1 MSASERAM
9 TQDEVIRTIADAV
22 EGAPGI
28 RALFLSGSH
37 ATGTADDYSDV
48 DFVMVAEDGA
58 TDAAASLWRAAVE
71 RTGEV
76 VLWWDR
82 TTAPVLVNAITADW
96 TRIDVLILKPDQM
109 GRQAKDALKP
119 VFDPDGIRDTLAE
132 TAPAP
137 RPDPAAA
144 LRGFENFVRILGLL
158 HLVTGREEHLNG
170 VLGLSLLRGQ
180 LVELMIQETA
190 VPNRGGILHLNR
202 LITGE
207 QRAALTALPPPVP
220 ERQALIDAHL
230 AYAAAYLPRARRRAA
245 ALGVD
250 WPEAFE
256 AATWA
261 MLREAL
267 GVERPYD
274 PEAPAP

>member
-1 MSASERAM
+1 M
-9 TQDEVIRTIADAV
+9 TQEEVIRTIAAAV

-37 ATGTADDYSDV
+37 ATGTADAHSDI
-48 DFVMVAEDGA
+48 DFVMVSEDGA
-58 TDAAASLWRAAVE
+58 SDAAAAVWRAAVE

-82 TTAPVLVNAITADW
+82 TGVPTLINAVTADW
-96 TRIDVLILKPDQM
+96 ARTDVLILTPEQVARHPKES
-109 GRQAKDALKP
+109 LKP
-119 VFDPDGIRDTLAE
+119 LFDPDGLHDTLAGA
-132 TAPAP
+132 APARP
-137 RPDPAAA
+137 PDPAAA
-144 LRGFENFVRILGLL
+144 LRAFENFIRILGLL
-158 HLVTGREEHLNG
+158 HLVVGREEYLNG
-170 VLGLSLLRGQ
+170 VLGLHHLRSA
-180 LVELMIQETA
+180 LVELMIQETGA
-190 VPNRGGILHLNR
+190 PNRGGILHLNR
-202 LITGE
+202 LITAE
-207 QRAALTALPPPVP
+207 QRAALAALPPPVP

-261 MLREAL
+261 MLHEAL

-274 PEAPAP
+274 PEAPALGKPAPA

>member
-1 MSASERAM
+1 M
-9 TQDEVIRTIADAV
+9 TQQDVIRTIAGAV
-22 EGAPGI
+22 EGTPGI

-48 DFVMVAEDGA
+48 DFVMVSEDGA
-58 TDAAASLWRAAVE
+58 SDAAAAAWRAAVE

-82 TTAPVLVNAITADW
+82 TGVPTLINAITADW
-96 TRIDVLILKPDQM
+96 TRTDVLILTPEQVARHPR
-109 GRQAKDALKP
+109 GSLKP
-119 VFDPDGIRDTLAE
+119 LFDPDGLHDALADA
-132 TAPAP
+132 APMP

-144 LRGFENFVRILGLL
+144 LRGFENFIRILGLL
-158 HLVTGREEHLNG
+158 HLVLGREEYLNG
-170 VLGLSLLRGQ
+170 VLGLHHLRSA
-180 LVELMIQETA
+180 LVELMIQETGA
-190 VPNRGGILHLNR
+190 TNRGGILHLNR
-202 LITGE
+202 LITD
-207 QRAALTALPPPVP
+207 QQKAALRALPPPVP

-256 AATWA
+256 AATWDR
-261 MLREAL
+261 LGAL
-267 GVERPYD
+267 GIERPYD
-274 PEAPAP
+274 PGAPVPA